1 MANFVGIDVSKAT
14 LDVFTISG
22 DKPRHHKFGNS
33 ESGYNDMIVWLR
45 RLRIQ
50 TFHACM
56 EATGSYWQA
65 FASFL
70 VRSEIKVS
78 VVNPACIKRFAQS
91 ELKRTKTD
99 KVDAGIIYRFALA
112 MVPAAWTPP
121 SVEVQKLQAFQR
133 RLGGLH
139 KMRRQELNRLEA
151 ERDKTVQR
159 SIEIVVA
166 LLDKEI
172 EKVHKR
178 IKALMSRETDLGKKQ
193 RLLLTIPGVGEE
205 TANLILSEVPNLD
218 QFDGPKQLVAF
229 AGLAP
234 REVTSGSSVRGRA
247 AISKTGCPRI
257 RGGLYMA
264 TVSAMKW
271 NPVVA
276 EFCDRLNKRGKPPM
290 KVIVA
295 AMRKLLHIIWG
306 VLKSGKPFCATV
318 TGA

>member
-1 MANFVGIDVSKAT
+1 M
-14 LDVFTISG
+14 
-22 DKPRHHKFGNS
+22 
-33 ESGYNDMIVWLR
+33 
-45 RLRIQ
+45 
-50 TFHACM
+50 
-56 EATGSYWQA
+56 
-65 FASFL
+65 
-70 VRSEIKVS
+70 
-78 VVNPACIKRFAQS
+78 
-91 ELKRTKTD
+91 
-99 KVDAGIIYRFALA
+99 
-112 MVPAAWTPP
+112 
-121 SVEVQKLQAFQR
+121 
-133 RLGGLH
+133 
-139 KMRRQELNRLEA
+139 NRLEA
-151 ERDKTVQR
+151 ERDTTVQR

-178 IKALMSRETDLGKKQ
+178 IKALMSRETELGKKQ
-193 RLLLTIPGVGEE
+193 KLLLTIPGVGEE

-218 QFDGPKQLVAF
+218 QFEGPKQLVAF

-234 REVTSGSSVRGRA
+234 REVTSGTSVRGRA

-276 EFCDRLNKRGKPPM
+276 AFCDRLNKRGKPPM

-306 VLKSGKPFCATV
+306 VLKSGKPFRADLLP
-318 TGA
+318 A